1 MEERCLAPGPDAGR
15 HGEDQPGA
23 EPAAAVG
30 AVGADRA
37 DLRPARW
44 VQPLAGHRDE
54 GTAAPDTN
62 GNSRDIAGPGDSFMI

>member
-1 MEERCLAPGPDAGR
+1 MQERGLTTLTDPMRDR
-15 HGEDQPGA
+15 SHQPGREA
-23 EPAAAVG
+23 MTPEG
-30 AVGADRA
+30 DGGADRA

-62 GNSRDIAGPGDSFMI
+62 GDSRDIVGPGGSFMI